1 MSGVDRELLHRYL
14 WDHSDRQGMIRVHQ
28 GGLAD
33 KLEVN
38 KFTMS
43 RIFAELIEAGRLK
56 RLAVHQGNF
65 RTYAV
70 TDPDTFVP
78 KEKAHV

>member
-14 WDHSDRQGMIRVHQ
+14 WDHSNRQGMIRVHQ
-28 GGLAD
+28 GGLAEQ
-33 KLEVN
+33 LEVN

-43 RIFAELIEAGRLK
+43 RIFAELIKAGRLR
-56 RLAVHQGNF
+56 RLAIHHGNY

-70 TDPDTFVP
+70 VNPDGFVP
-78 KEKAHV
+78 KEEAHG